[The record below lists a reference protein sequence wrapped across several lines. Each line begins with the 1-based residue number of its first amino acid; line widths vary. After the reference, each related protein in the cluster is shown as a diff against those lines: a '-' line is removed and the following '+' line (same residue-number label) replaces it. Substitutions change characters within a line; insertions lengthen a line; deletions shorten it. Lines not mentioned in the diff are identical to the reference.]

1 VTSKVWI
8 APAVAALVLAG
19 ACTGSPA
26 KHPNQAP
33 STVAS
38 VTSPSA
44 AISPS
49 SSSDLS
55 PLVTAA
61 ATAPAKPQELPT
73 IDPVTL
79 DRFYKQK
86 LDWTACGS
94 GLQCAG
100 LEVPVDYQKPSGS
113 TLRLSVIRHQAQNP
127 QGSLLINPGGP
138 GGSGVQFLKSAWRAY
153 DSLTD
158 SKFDIVSFDP
168 RGVGSSRPV
177 DCVTPR
183 EEDTYLSY
191 DADPGNAAEVA
202 QVGRLDAEFA
212 SGCEEDSGSI
222 LSHIGT
228 PETARDLDVLRAAV
242 GDDKLTYVGESYGTF
257 LGAIYAQLFPT
268 HIRALVLDGAIDPSL
283 NDLQEGQ
290 AQAEGFET
298 NLNSFIADCVK
309 KSGCA
314 LGSSSSGT
322 SSEAEKKL
330 DAWLNGLEQTPL
342 TAGGRELTRTLAAT
356 GLAAALYNPRNW
368 PRLNGALTAAF
379 RGDASGMLALAD
391 SLTGRR
397 ADGTYSNLVEANVA
411 INCADRGTAAS
422 SITQAAAAAAAVAS
436 NAPTFGELIGWGNP
450 VCITWPVPAEMAPG
464 PVRADGAPP
473 IVVIGTL
480 RDPATPFAWAK
491 SLAGQLASG
500 VLVSFDG
507 DGHTAVLRGSPCIG
521 VLVRDYLVSLK
532 VPDDGTACGPVS

>member
-1 VTSKVWI
+1 M
-8 APAVAALVLAG
+8 
-19 ACTGSPA
+19 
-26 KHPNQAP
+26 
-33 STVAS
+33 
-38 VTSPSA
+38 
-44 AISPS
+44 
-49 SSSDLS
+49 
-55 PLVTAA
+55 
-61 ATAPAKPQELPT
+61 KPQDLPA
-73 IDPVTL
+73 IDPATL
-79 DRFYKQK
+79 DRFYKQE
-86 LDWTACGS
+86 LHWTACGS

-100 LEVPVDYQKPSGS
+100 LEVPLDYQKPTGN
-113 TLRLSVIRHQAQNP
+113 TLRLSVIRHHAQNP
-127 QGSLLINPGGP
+127 QGSLVVNPGGP

-168 RGVGSSRPV
+168 RGVGESRPV

-191 DADPGNAAEVA
+191 DADPRNVVEVA
-202 QVGRLDAEFA
+202 QVGRIDAEFA
-212 SGCEEDSGSI
+212 AGCEKDSGSI

-228 PETARDLDVLRAAV
+228 PETARDLDVLRAAI

-268 HIRALVLDGAIDPSL
+268 HIRALVLDGAVDPSL
-283 NDLQEGQ
+283 DDVQEAK
-290 AQAEGFET
+290 AQADGFET
-298 NLNSFIADCVK
+298 NLNSFIVDCVK
-309 KSGCA
+309 KAGCA
-314 LGSSSSGT
+314 LGPSSSGVSFGA

-368 PRLNGALTAAF
+368 PRLSDALTAAF
-379 RGDASGMLALAD
+379 KGDASGMLALAD

-411 INCADRGTAAS
+411 INCADRGSAATSINQAAS
-422 SITQAAAAAAAVAS
+422 AAAAVAS
-436 NAPTFGELIGWGNP
+436 EAPTFGNLIGWGNP
-450 VCITWPVPAEMAPG
+450 VCISWPVPAEMAPG
-464 PVRADGAPP
+464 PVRAAGAPP
-473 IVVIGTL
+473 IIVIGTL
-480 RDPATPFAWAK
+480 RDPATPFAWAT

-507 DGHTAVLRGSPCIG
+507 DGHTAVLRGSPCIDR
-521 VLVRDYLVSLK
+521 LVRDYLVSLK